1 MALVMLV
8 SQFDS
13 ESSLT
18 LKKIKKKI
26 VRVDFLAFYAIFII
40 KDITHEKY
48 RKL

>member
-1 MALVMLV
+1 MLL

-18 LKKIKKKI
+18 LKKKIKKKI
-26 VRVDFLAFYAIFII
+26 VRVDFLAFYVIFII
-40 KDITHEKY
+40 KDITHEKH